1 MQKGISTRPLSSNAT
16 QQISFW
22 RAHARASN
30 DILDFMPIST
40 QCLRHLKRADARVFP
55 YWLAFP
61 RMAGSC
67 EKRNEEEERE
77 KERKAALDIHSF
89 GKREKHIY
97 KREQRRRARTYS
109 SSYCLDIGALIV
121 TTMYQLPAC
130 YLHDMLTSLVSVRA
144 VGTSGSHA
152 SVLRSRIS
160 PRSPRR
166 RRRKSIR
173 KPWAGRSFAPTR
185 SI

>member
-22 RAHARASN
+22 RVCARASN

-40 QCLRHLKRADARVFP
+40 QCLRHLKRADERVFP

-61 RMAGSC
+61 RMAGSY
-67 EKRNEEEERE
+67 EKRKEEERE

-144 VGTSGSHA
+144 LGTSHPHGS
-152 SVLRSRIS
+152 VRQSRIS
-160 PRSPRR
+160 MRSLRH
-166 RRRKSIR
+166 RRRKSTR
-173 KPWAGRSFAPTR
+173 KPWAGQLFAPTR